1 MSEEPEAS
9 EKLELPDLQ
18 QSTLD
23 PETLAQ
29 LFTDLATCTEI
40 LEVIPK
46 AMAQGYVPESSE
58 IGLEEG
64 QKMLL
69 SGNVRG
75 LQIRYRYQG
84 SQWWDTLLPDVQH
97 SGFRIVRIQHDFA

>member
-1 MSEEPEAS
+1 MSEES
-9 EKLELPDLQ
+9 ENSEQLVLPDLQ
-18 QSTLD
+18 QSSLD

-46 AMAQGYVPESSE
+46 AMAQGYVPESSV
-58 IGLEEG
+58 IGLDEG
-64 QKMLL
+64 REMLL

-84 SQWWDTLLPDVQH
+84 CQWWDTLLPDAQNG
-97 SGFRIVRIQHDFA
+97 GFRIVRIQHDFA